1 MNTQRCERQVGYVLR
16 ILPAV
21 GPTPVPVICSRTAV
35 EGSAFCDAHQK
46 PVAIQEFGRVT
57 R

>member
-1 MNTQRCERQVGYVLR
+1 MDSRRCERQVGYVLR

-21 GPTPVPVICSRTAV
+21 GPTPVPVICSRSAV

-46 PVAIQEFGRVT
+46 PVAMTEFGRVD